1 MKKEI
6 KFLKIVGLISLSLLF
21 LFFCLVFILLLF
33 DTDQL
38 ITMHAKVSTELKAKM
53 FTCYK
58 TLTNSIFYLWW
69 LLLTSFGLIKVFE
82 LANRYLDIKE
92 LEVNQIHKIHKVT
105 HRDK

>member
-6 KFLKIVGLISLSLLF
+6 KFLKIVGLISLSVLF
-21 LFFCLVFILLLF
+21 LYFCLEFMSTFF
-33 DTDQL
+33 DFGEVTNRKFRME
-38 ITMHAKVSTELKAKM
+38 TNTKM
-53 FTCYK
+53 FTSYK
-58 TLTNSIFYLWW
+58 TLTNSIFSLWW